1 MSQKN
6 ILKIRST
13 IDTIDKQIIKLLGLR
28 KKQVLKIAKYK
39 NKRTIVDKKRIN
51 QIMKRIK
58 AEAKKNKIDS
68 IIEDAKNDDYETA
81 VKRIDSFKE
90 KLKNYRTAG
99 LEKGGEFSYE
109 NLTFKFLRRNGYIDK
124 IFNFRDK
131 LMDKE
136 LSVENKVDE

>member
-13 IDTIDKQIIKLLGLR
+13 IDTIDKQIIRLLGLR

-58 AEAKKNKIDS
+58 AEAKKNKVDFILVKNFWNKLIQYS
-68 IIEDAKNDDYETA
+68 IN
-81 VKRIDSFKE
+81 
-90 KLKNYRTAG
+90 
-99 LEKGGEFSYE
+99 LEK
-109 NLTFKFLRRNGYIDK
+109 K
-124 IFNFRDK
+124 IVK
-131 LMDKE
+131 
-136 LSVENKVDE
+136 

>member
-1 MSQKN
+1 MLITEHKNVLMSQKN

-58 AEAKKNKIDS
+58 AEAKKNKVDFILVKNFWNKLIQYS
-68 IIEDAKNDDYETA
+68 IK
-81 VKRIDSFKE
+81 
-90 KLKNYRTAG
+90 
-99 LEKGGEFSYE
+99 LEK
-109 NLTFKFLRRNGYIDK
+109 K
-124 IFNFRDK
+124 IVK
-131 LMDKE
+131 
-136 LSVENKVDE
+136 

>member
-58 AEAKKNKIDS
+58 AEAKKNKIDFMLVKNFWNKLIQYS
-68 IIEDAKNDDYETA
+68 IK
-81 VKRIDSFKE
+81 
-90 KLKNYRTAG
+90 
-99 LEKGGEFSYE
+99 LEK
-109 NLTFKFLRRNGYIDK
+109 K
-124 IFNFRDK
+124 IVK
-131 LMDKE
+131 
-136 LSVENKVDE
+136 

>member
-13 IDTIDKQIIKLLGLR
+13 IDAIDKQIIRMLGLR

-58 AEAKKNKIDS
+58 AEAKKNKIDFILVKNFWNKLIQYS
-68 IIEDAKNDDYETA
+68 IK
-81 VKRIDSFKE
+81 
-90 KLKNYRTAG
+90 
-99 LEKGGEFSYE
+99 LEK
-109 NLTFKFLRRNGYIDK
+109 K
-124 IFNFRDK
+124 IVK
-131 LMDKE
+131 
-136 LSVENKVDE
+136 

>member
-13 IDTIDKQIIKLLGLR
+13 IDTIDKQFIRLLGLR

-58 AEAKKNKIDS
+58 AEAKKNKVDFILVKNFWNKLIQYS
-68 IIEDAKNDDYETA
+68 IK
-81 VKRIDSFKE
+81 
-90 KLKNYRTAG
+90 
-99 LEKGGEFSYE
+99 LEK
-109 NLTFKFLRRNGYIDK
+109 K
-124 IFNFRDK
+124 IVK
-131 LMDKE
+131 
-136 LSVENKVDE
+136 

>member
-58 AEAKKNKIDS
+58 AEAKKNKIDY
-68 IIEDAKNDDYETA
+68 ILVKN
-81 VKRIDSFKE
+81 FW
-90 KLKNYRTAG
+90 N
-99 LEKGGEFSYE
+99 
-109 NLTFKFLRRNGYIDK
+109 
-124 IFNFRDK
+124 
-131 LMDKE
+131 
-136 LSVENKVDE
+136 

>member
-6 ILKIRST
+6 ILKIRSA

-58 AEAKKNKIDS
+58 AESKKNKVDFILVKNFWNKLIQYS
-68 IIEDAKNDDYETA
+68 IK
-81 VKRIDSFKE
+81 
-90 KLKNYRTAG
+90 
-99 LEKGGEFSYE
+99 LEK
-109 NLTFKFLRRNGYIDK
+109 K
-124 IFNFRDK
+124 IVK
-131 LMDKE
+131 
-136 LSVENKVDE
+136 

>member
-13 IDTIDKQIIKLLGLR
+13 IDTIDKQIIRLLGLR

-58 AEAKKNKIDS
+58 AEAKKNKIDFILVKNFWNKLIQYS
-68 IIEDAKNDDYETA
+68 IN
-81 VKRIDSFKE
+81 
-90 KLKNYRTAG
+90 
-99 LEKGGEFSYE
+99 LEK
-109 NLTFKFLRRNGYIDK
+109 K
-124 IFNFRDK
+124 IVK
-131 LMDKE
+131 
-136 LSVENKVDE
+136 

>member
-58 AEAKKNKIDS
+58 SEAKRNKIDYVLVKNFWNKLIQYS
-68 IIEDAKNDDYETA
+68 IKLERKI
-81 VKRIDSFKE
+81 VK
-90 KLKNYRTAG
+90 
-99 LEKGGEFSYE
+99 
-109 NLTFKFLRRNGYIDK
+109 
-124 IFNFRDK
+124 
-131 LMDKE
+131 
-136 LSVENKVDE
+136 

>member
-6 ILKIRST
+6 ILKIRTT

-58 AEAKKNKIDS
+58 AEAKKNKIDFILVKNFWNKLIQYS
-68 IIEDAKNDDYETA
+68 IK
-81 VKRIDSFKE
+81 
-90 KLKNYRTAG
+90 
-99 LEKGGEFSYE
+99 LEK
-109 NLTFKFLRRNGYIDK
+109 K
-124 IFNFRDK
+124 IVK
-131 LMDKE
+131 
-136 LSVENKVDE
+136 